1 MTRNIQNWMNVYIIQ
16 KLDDYYLCLLFIET
30 NEPKLDDYI
39 AYHKKNQPLMDD
51 YRWATI
57 VHFWTYL
64 DLVGDIGD
72 IDACPTLQM
81 LE

>member
-1 MTRNIQNWMNVYIIQ
+1 
-16 KLDDYYLCLLFIET
+16 
-30 NEPKLDDYI
+30 
-39 AYHKKNQPLMDD
+39 MDD

-57 VHFWTYL
+57 IHFWTYL
-64 DLVGDIGD
+64 DLVGDNGD